1 MCFEFMKKYLCF
13 AALLAVTV
21 WVSPMEAKSSAIGK
35 IQDRTEV
42 QGAGCSA
49 WKGSNS
55 ENTIFWTTD
64 GKEALMNINGKDTKL
79 KQISESRSNSSDRR
93 SKKGDRWVSVYKSGK
108 ITVKLTKIV
117 NRVCKPG
124 DRECESIGY
133 AATIDLQNG
142 KQRETIKAN
151 AECGS

>member
-1 MCFEFMKKYLCF
+1 MKKYLCF
-13 AALLAVTV
+13 AALLTVTV
-21 WVSPMEAKSSAIGK
+21 CASPVDAKPSAIGK

-79 KQISESRSNSSDRR
+79 KQISESRSNNSDRR

-108 ITVKLTKIV
+108 ITVKLTRIV

-124 DRECESIGY
+124 DKECESIGY
-133 AATIDLQNG
+133 AATFDLQNG

-151 AECGS
+151 ADCGS